1 LVFTGFEVANKQVG
15 SFGSV
20 AFFTS
25 QSANFD
31 SFVNLTRNG
40 TVNWV
45 ESAASVGGGWNKGT
59 GVTGFLFNGG
69 HGTVFLWHKSAS
81 TVHFEFVT
89 GSVFGDED
97 FGVFDFDGNGFVVS
111 EFGNNFFGSI
121 GFDSFDK
128 SSDFIVVSQSN
139 GDFLTFG
146 GRSPEW
152 NSWADSSPG
161 ISEFGNIGN
170 LVSIGVG
177 DIVLGVGIKRTANT
191 GSGKVEFSSNQK
203 SLFVENESGLF
214 DKINNYNGIV
224 LSVNFEGRGQF
235 DSLFGFIETVGS
247 TVENKSGG
255 VALSVSKSQS
265 TGLFRTTVNNIVTG
279 STVVIKT
286 ELVDV

>member
-1 LVFTGFEVANKQVG
+1 LVFTGFEIANKQVG

-25 QSANFD
+25 QSTNFD

-59 GVTGFLFNGG
+59 GVTSFLFNGG
-69 HGTVFLWHKSAS
+69 HGTVFLWHKSAG
-81 TVHFEFVT
+81 TVHFEFIT
-89 GSVFGDED
+89 RSIFRNEN
-97 FGVFDFDGNGFVVS
+97 FGVFDFDGNSFVVS

-121 GFDSFDK
+121 GFNSFDE
-128 SSDFIVVSQSN
+128 SSDFVVVSQSN
-139 GDFLTFG
+139 GDFFTFG

-161 ISEFGNIGN
+161 ISKFGNVGN

-203 SLFVENESGLF
+203 SVFVENESGLF
-214 DKINNYNGIV
+214 EEINNYNGVI
-224 LSVNFEGRGQF
+224 LSVNFESRCQF
-235 DSLFGFIETVGS
+235 DSLVSFVKTVGS

-255 VALSVSKSQS
+255 VALSISKSQS
-265 TGLFRTTVNNIVTG
+265 TSLFRTTVNNIVTG
-279 STVVIKT
+279 STIVIKS